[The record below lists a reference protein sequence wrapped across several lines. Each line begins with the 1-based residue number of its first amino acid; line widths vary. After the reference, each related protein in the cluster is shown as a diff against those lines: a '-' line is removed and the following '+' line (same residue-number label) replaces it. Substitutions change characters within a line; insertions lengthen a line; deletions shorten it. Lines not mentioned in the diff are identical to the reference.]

1 MDPRPF
7 IWTTKRLIFYLHD
20 KPNLKK
26 RKQNEST
33 GRGGL
38 RKKKKKVL
46 VGYQKHVRLVQPKFQ
61 MSIVDERLRL
71 ESLGLHIK
79 ILSLKALSILSLS
92 QFILYLLN
100 LIGYKLSHEA

>member
-1 MDPRPF
+1 MDNKKTYFLSP
-7 IWTTKRLIFYLHD
+7 WQTKFE
-20 KPNLKK
+20 K

-38 RKKKKKVL
+38 RKKKKKKKVL
-46 VGYQKHVRLVQPKFQ
+46 VGYQKHVLLVQPKFQ
-61 MSIVDERLRL
+61 MNIVDERLRL

-100 LIGYKLSHEA
+100 LIGYKPSHEA